1 MSQVYYVKVFRTNQY
16 ENLLLLDN
24 RSRVRSQIKSVAYR
38 VQRFNFDCN
47 LVLTR
52 KLIIPTPSAL
62 GLKPKYEL
70 VPCRYLRIRTV
81 ALIESASRFPHCM
94 AAARRARAGFR
105 KFEIFA
111 NFRKFGTGTREYQ

>member
-1 MSQVYYVKVFRTNQY
+1 MSVS
-16 ENLLLLDN
+16 E
-24 RSRVRSQIKSVAYR
+24 
-38 VQRFNFDCN
+38 RFISMN
-47 LVLTR
+47 
-52 KLIIPTPSAL
+52 I
-62 GLKPKYEL
+62 
-70 VPCRYLRIRTV
+70 LRFFGFTV